1 MRDVLLYIG
10 VSLDG
15 YIADREGRVDFLDG
29 AQAEGEVAYERF
41 AERVD
46 TVLMGYGTYRQV
58 TEELSPGQWPYDGMD
73 TYLFTHRP
81 VPEREGLH
89 VVEGPVEPVVERLRC
104 SPGRG
109 IWLCGGGDLIA
120 QLWRAGLVDELWLT
134 VVPRV
139 LGGGVPLFPGEEGRR
154 ALRLISGGR
163 CGDTLLCRYRV
174 E

>member
-15 YIADREGRVDFLDG
+15 YIADREGR
-29 AQAEGEVAYERF
+29 
-41 AERVD
+41 
-46 TVLMGYGTYRQV
+46 
-58 TEELSPGQWPYDGMD
+58 
-73 TYLFTHRP
+73 
-81 VPEREGLH
+81 
-89 VVEGPVEPVVERLRC
+89 
-104 SPGRG
+104 
-109 IWLCGGGDLIA
+109 
-120 QLWRAGLVDELWLT
+120 VDELWLT